1 MLGCKGRMKKT
12 IWKRV
17 KPWSVPVVLTLL
29 FYLLLQF
36 VFLIGYVPSASMEPT
51 LQEGSFVVGL
61 RIYDTPEVGDVVIFE
76 KDGKLQV
83 KRIAAAPGDTVDRS
97 SLEYI
102 DAIPI
107 PEWDEPV
114 LTVPAGCY
122 FLLGDNSQNS
132 LDSRYWENPFISEN
146 QIVAIVPYK

>member
-1 MLGCKGRMKKT
+1 MKT

-17 KPWSVPVVLTLL
+17 KPWIVPVVLTLL

-51 LQEGSFVVGL
+51 LQEGSFLIGL
-61 RIYDTPEVGDVVIFE
+61 RIHDTPEVGDIVVFE
-76 KDGKLQV
+76 KDGVLQV
-83 KRIAAAPGDTVDRS
+83 KRVAAGPGDTVDYS
-97 SLEYI
+97 GLEYM
-102 DAIPI
+102 DSLPI
-107 PEWDEPV
+107 PTWEDPKI
-114 LTVPAGCY
+114 TVPVGCY